1 MKTFAFVFGLTR
13 EDPFTYSS
21 RVNTRRVNT
30 RGTVWYKLP
39 SNPPSVVR
47 AWPSLGVEGGKWLGF
62 RVCTHLFKASPDNMQ
77 QEPK

>member
-1 MKTFAFVFGLTR
+1 VKTFASVFAFTC

-21 RVNTRRVNT
+21 RVGT

-47 AWPSLGVEGGKWLGF
+47 SWPSLGVEGAKWLGF